1 MPFLIYVLCLTTFV
15 LGTSE
20 FMVAGMMPSLTEA
33 LNVSVEQ
40 VGNLI
45 SLYAAGMVVGGPLLT
60 ALLLKWRIPNK
71 QALLWLLAI
80 YAVAQAMAASVSD
93 YNVIALARIVTGVAG
108 SACFGVSV
116 AIGMEL
122 LGAASGGRAAGT
134 VLAGLMLAPVIG
146 LPAATL
152 IDQHWGWRASFWL
165 VVALTILCAML
176 IAWLTPA
183 SKPGQE
189 VDLHAE
195 LSEFK
200 NRHLW
205 AAYTTSGLIIGA
217 TFAGFSYFAPILTQV
232 TGFSA
237 SAIPWI
243 LGAYGLANVAGNT
256 IVGRYADRHAMPIMA
271 TGLGVLALTFV
282 AFVMLSQWPVASVAL
297 VIVIGLVGLPMNPA
311 MVARVVSTAPP
322 GPLVNTVHVSVINIG
337 LAAGA
342 WLGGLG
348 IGAGYGLLSPLWV
361 GAALAVIGL
370 LSLLPY
376 MARRQSTA
384 AHLDGH

>member
-1 MPFLIYVLCLTTFV
+1 MPLLIYVLCLTTFV

-122 LGAASGGRAAGT
+122 LGAASGGRAAGM

-152 IDQHWGWRASFWL
+152 IDQQWGWRASFWL
-165 VVALTILCAML
+165 VVALTILCAVL

-189 VDLHAE
+189 VHLHAE

-243 LGAYGLANVAGNT
+243 LGAYGLANVAGNM

-271 TGLGVLALTFV
+271 TGLAVLAVTFV
-282 AFVMLSQWPVASVAL
+282 AFVMLSQWLVASVAL

-311 MVARVVSTAPP
+311 MVARVVSTARP

-361 GAALAVIGL
+361 GAALAVLGL

-376 MARRQSTA
+376 MAKGQSTA
-384 AHLDGH
+384 GCVDGR

>member
-1 MPFLIYVLCLTTFV
+1 MPIVIHVLCLTTFI

-20 FMVAGMMPSLTEA
+20 FMVAGMMPSLTRA
-33 LNVSVEQ
+33 LDVSVEQ
-40 VGNLI
+40 VGHLI
-45 SLYAAGMVVGGPLLT
+45 SLYAAGMVAGGPLLT
-60 ALLLKWRIPNK
+60 ALLLKWRTPNK

-80 YAVAQAMAASVSD
+80 YAIAQATAASVSD
-93 YNVIALARIVTGVAG
+93 YAVIALARIATGVAG

-122 LGAASGGRAAGT
+122 LGTASGGRAAAT

-152 IDQHWGWRASFWL
+152 IDQQWGWRISFGL
-165 VVALTILCAML
+165 VVVLTLLCAVL
-176 IAWLTPA
+176 IAWLAPA
-183 SKPGQE
+183 SRPGQE
-189 VDLHAE
+189 AHLDAE
-195 LSEFK
+195 LPEFS

-205 AAYTTSGLIIGA
+205 AAYATSGLIIGA
-217 TFAGFSYFAPILTQV
+217 TFAGFSYFAPILTQI

-243 LGAYGLANVAGNT
+243 LGAYGLANVAGNMV
-256 IVGRYADRHAMPIMA
+256 VGRYADRHAMPIMA
-271 TGLGVLALTFV
+271 TGLGVLAMAFA
-282 AFVMLSQWPVASVAL
+282 AFVMMAEWPAVSAAL
-297 VIVIGLVGLPMNPA
+297 VVVIGLVGLPMNPA
-311 MVARVVSTAPP
+311 MVARVVSTARP

-342 WLGGLG
+342 WLGGRG

-361 GAALAVIGL
+361 GAALAVLGL
-370 LSLLPY
+370 LSIAPY
-376 MARRQSTA
+376 LIRR
-384 AHLDGH
+384 GHSL